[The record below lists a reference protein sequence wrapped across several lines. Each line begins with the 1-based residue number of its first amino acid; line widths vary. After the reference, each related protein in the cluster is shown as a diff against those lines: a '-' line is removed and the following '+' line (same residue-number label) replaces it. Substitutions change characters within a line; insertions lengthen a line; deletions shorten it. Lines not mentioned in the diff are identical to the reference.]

1 MIVLL
6 QVIQKGVVEGE
17 CLITVHG
24 VVEIRLGA
32 FQLVVEGELGDQQDF
47 VRIVHK
53 VAVPSFTLAVG
64 PEFQLEK
71 FLC

>member
-1 MIVLL
+1 VIVLL
-6 QVIQKGVVEGE
+6 QVIQKGVVEGK
-17 CLITVHG
+17 CLITIHG
-24 VVEIRLGA
+24 VVEVRLGA
-32 FQLVVEGELGDQQDF
+32 LQLVVKGELGDQEDF

-53 VAVPSFTLAVG
+53 VAVPRFALAVG